1 MGGGLIINICEY
13 SVLLSYMYFWMSGGG
28 FTIGTPMAKGGGQ
41 PPPNGQG
48 PKKLNFFF
56 LKQIIF

>member
-13 SVLLSYMYFWMSGGG
+13 SILLTYMYFWMSGGG
-28 FTIGTPMAKGGGQ
+28 GFTTGVGRSH
-41 PPPNGQG
+41 PPNGQG
-48 PKKLNFFF
+48 GGGKIFIYLFF